1 MKLDELKG
9 FSETFEDAVLHADW
23 LRDQYGNIAP
33 KFVATVRLGRS
44 LAQKLDKLEQH
55 DWINAADKPDT
66 TTVSQY
72 PKVLD
77 ALKLNPSCDKSIKAE
92 PQKKKSSSLAAF
104 TSGFKVVNG

>member
-1 MKLDELKG
+1 MKLDELKS

-44 LAQKLDKLEQH
+44 LAKKLDKLEQH

-72 PKVLD
+72 LKVLD
-77 ALKLNPSCDKSIKAE
+77 ALKLNPSCDKSIKAV

>member
-1 MKLDELKG
+1 MAERPIRQYRPEIRG
-9 FSETFEDAVLHADW
+9 YSPSWAV
-23 LRDQYGNIAP
+23 
-33 KFVATVRLGRS
+33 F
-44 LAQKLDKLEQH
+44 AQKLDKLEQH
-55 DWINAADKPDT
+55 NWINAADKPDT

-72 PKVLD
+72 LKVLD